1 MRLFTPVSAEEADQ
15 LERDVPLDG
24 PVYWTDRPVPEEA
37 TDDAI
42 WMVMTIPSEDLAG
55 AKEQPVHPGL
65 GYREFELPP
74 GIPAMFPVERL
85 GLADCLG
92 GRERPSSDLS
102 VRRSAG
108 MRRYPRVTASTRG
121 WLSHRARSGHGGSRD
136 GQLGNRTDHGR

>member
-24 PVYWTDRPVPEEA
+24 PVYWTDRPVSEEA
-37 TDDAI
+37 T
-42 WMVMTIPSEDLAG
+42 
-55 AKEQPVHPGL
+55 GL

-121 WLSHRARSGHGGSRD
+121 WLSHRAHSGHGESRD
-136 GQLGNRTDHGR
+136 GQLGNWTDCDRVRC